1 MPIEPILDSLQVPR
15 PLKAQAWEDWNRASD
30 ENDFKQRFDKINLPA
45 EVKARLW
52 EEKYGQKAASAP
64 TAAEQIKVT
73 QPTKPVF
80 PPNIPKPKL
89 PEDLQRK
96 PEDDMLPHEK
106 FASMANKAAD
116 VANAHAIEKAGG
128 TTLTKVYEGAQEG
141 LRNLTEKALGE
152 KYSATRERIPML
164 KAVEFAGDVAKVVPQ
179 TIDSMMTPLGA
190 AAGIA
195 GAAPK
200 IAAVAKRVPWLA
212 SPEAQAA
219 TSAAFSTQQAQE
231 IPPAFREASK
241 DLNPETAARAVT
253 STAMTALPFLARGQ
267 KPQMSAAAE
276 RSLIDKYGDVRR
288 MEDAATEGKGLPVDK
303 SPYAG
308 ARMHAGREGITADRL
323 QTLGE
328 DILPSRMEPGMGF
341 SHYGANPAVTPSS
354 KLPNMRKY
362 GLLEHYEE
370 QFKDTPNYITPEGFK
385 DINEVRNE
393 RLKLEQSMGPDMTK
407 EVRDRL
413 EKLYRFNDDIMR
425 EANAAGIISDEHFA
439 NIKKSGR
446 NSKYLP
452 LQRLAF
458 VNDLDDQGNIPVG
471 SNVMSVASQNLV
483 KNRSKEG
490 SALAV
495 RDPFESIV
503 ENVVKATN
511 IISRNKVARKMGALS
526 SDNRFAGLVEPMSPN
541 QKLPADRGFISAM
554 VDGTKQQYSVPKEVA
569 NAMKHL
575 REEDIDFVTKWA
587 SKSAGAL
594 RAGATTLYAPFIPSN
609 AIRDY
614 QTASIAS
621 KVGFNPLDW
630 VDGFA
635 EAINKGDD
643 YRKYLRS
650 GGSFSGFFEGKRDLP
665 KTLAKLTEDP
675 ISKSVKETLN
685 PVELMRKV
693 GEAIELA
700 PRLGVFKRTMYGPIE
715 ATAGKGTPY
724 GLSVGRV
731 SRGQKQA
738 TPFEAGWNAR
748 NATVDFSKSGNFIK
762 NVNMWVPFLNARLQG
777 NLNFYGSIK
786 ERPQASAFRLAAIA
800 GLPAVFTHVYLHKY
814 YPKIAKDLAEYETDS
829 NFIIPYGEEKDEKG
843 RYTQVI
849 KIPKGEIQPITQGI
863 EAFLTYLNKEDS
875 KAYDKLAMKMLS
887 GASPVPFAKD
897 GKLDPSAVG
906 SAAIPPIAK
915 GLLENWANK
924 NFYTGQDIIPRDI
937 KATGASPE
945 NQYNIEDTPEVYV
958 RMAKQMANMGLGVSP
973 MQIQNLIKAQFGGLG
988 RMAAE
993 PNKSGNAF
1001 STRFG
1006 AARGGRQQQEN
1017 FKKLDDVSE
1026 VVGNEDMDIRH
1037 QAERLMQQLNTIKDP
1052 QKRKDAFVAA
1062 MPADE
1067 THAEA
1072 LTKQMERLIEK
1083 KSHRGGEESFENVL
1097 ASEKIKVRARM
1108 ALDKLKELPPEER
1121 KPLYE
1126 RWSDKKIITP
1136 AVEAEM
1142 ERLLTK
1148 Q

>member
-1 MPIEPILDSLQVPR
+1 MPIEPILDSLQVPQ

-30 ENDFKQRFDKINLPA
+30 ENDFKQRFDKIDLPT

-52 EEKYGQKAASAP
+52 EEKFGQKAASAP
-64 TAAEQIKVT
+64 TPAEQIKVA
-73 QPTKPVF
+73 PTAKPVF
-80 PPNIPKPKL
+80 PPNLPKPKL
-89 PEDLQRK
+89 PGDLQRK

-116 VANAHAIEKAGG
+116 VANTHAIEKAGG

-179 TIDSMMTPLGA
+179 TIDSMFTPLGA
-190 AAGIA
+190 AAGVA

-231 IPPAFREASK
+231 LPPAFREAAT

-253 STAMTALPFLARGQ
+253 ATAMTALPFIARGR
-267 KPQMSAAAE
+267 KPNVPAAAE
-276 RSLIDKYGDVRR
+276 RVLVDKYSDVRR
-288 MEDAATEGKGLPVDK
+288 MEDAATKGEGLPVDK
-303 SPYAG
+303 SPYVG

-341 SHYGANPAVTPSS
+341 SPYGANPAVTPSS

-385 DINEVRNE
+385 NINEVRDA
-393 RLKLEQSMGPDMTK
+393 RLKMEQSMGPEVTK
-407 EVRDRL
+407 EIRDRL
-413 EKLYRFNDDIMR
+413 EKLYRFNDEIMQ
-425 EANAAGIISDEHFA
+425 EANAAGIISDEHYA

-458 VNDLDDQGNIPVG
+458 VSDLDDQGNVPAG

-511 IISRNKVARKMGALS
+511 IISRNKVARKLGALS
-526 SDNRFAGLVEPMSPN
+526 SDKRFAGLVEPMSPN
-541 QKLPADRGFISAM
+541 ENLPPDRGFISAM

-575 REEDIDFVTKWA
+575 REEDVDFITKWA
-587 SKSAGAL
+587 AKSAGAL

-614 QTASIAS
+614 QTATIAS

-630 VDGFA
+630 ADGFA

-650 GGSFSGFFEGKRDLP
+650 GGSFAGFFEGKRNLP
-665 KTLAKLTEDP
+665 KTLEKLTQDP

-685 PVELMRKV
+685 PVEMMRKI

-700 PRLGVFKRTMYGPIE
+700 PRLGVFKRTLYGPIE
-715 ATAGKGTPY
+715 ASAGKGTPY
-724 GLSVGRV
+724 GISVGRV
-731 SRGQKQA
+731 SRGPKQT
-738 TPFEAGWNAR
+738 TPYEAGWNAR
-748 NATVDFSKSGNFIK
+748 NATVDFNKSGTLGRLG
-762 NVNMWVPFLNARLQG
+762 NMWIPFLNARLQG
-777 NLNFYGSIK
+777 NINFYGSIK

-800 GLPAVFTHVYLHKY
+800 GLPAVATHLYLHKY

-829 NFIIPYGEEKDEKG
+829 NFIIPYGEEKDEQG

-849 KIPKGEIQPITQGI
+849 KIPKGEIQPMTQGI
-863 EAFLTYLNKEDS
+863 EAFLTYLNKEDP
-875 KAYDKLAMKMLS
+875 KAYDRLAVKMLS
-887 GASPVPFAKD
+887 GASPVPFAKE
-897 GKLDPSAVG
+897 GKFDPATAGSAV
-906 SAAIPPIAK
+906 IPPVAK

-937 KATGASPE
+937 KTIKASPE
-945 NQYNIEDTPEVYV
+945 NQYSIENTPELYV
-958 RMAKQMANMGLGVSP
+958 RMAKQMANMGMGVSP

-993 PNKSGNAF
+993 PNKGGNAF

-1006 AARGGRQQQEN
+1006 TARGGRKQQEN
-1017 FKKLDDVSE
+1017 FKKLDEVSE
-1026 VVGNEDMDIRH
+1026 AVGNEEMDTYH
-1037 QAERLMQQLNTIKDP
+1037 QAERLMQQLNSIKDP
-1052 QKRKDAFVAA
+1052 QKRKDTFVAA
-1062 MPADE
+1062 LPADE
-1067 THAEA
+1067 KQAEA

-1083 KSHRGGEESFENVL
+1083 KSRRGEETFEYVL
-1097 ASEKIKVRARM
+1097 AASKIKVRARM
-1108 ALDKLKELPPEER
+1108 AIDALKELPPEER

-1142 ERLLTK
+1142 ERLIT
-1148 Q
+1148 QQ